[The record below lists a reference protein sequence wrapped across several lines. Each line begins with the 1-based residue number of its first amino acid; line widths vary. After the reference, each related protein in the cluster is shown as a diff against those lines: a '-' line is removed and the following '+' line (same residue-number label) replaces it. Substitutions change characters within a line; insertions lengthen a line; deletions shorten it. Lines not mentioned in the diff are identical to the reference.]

1 MPNDIM
7 IIWQMI
13 GRDISHVSLWL
24 RQIFSNRGTIIAIII
39 GIITTIQ
46 NYKKPLQWNCAA
58 FIWYRLLGLTR
69 LSCNYVRLNDS
80 AQLFQPFEGPILK
93 VL

>member
-1 MPNDIM
+1 MPNEIM

-13 GRDISHVSLWL
+13 GRDISHVSQWL
-24 RQIFSNRGTIIAIII
+24 RQIFLNRGTIIAIII

-58 FIWYRLLGLTR
+58 FIWYRLLGLTC
-69 LSCNYVRLNDS
+69 LSCNDVCLNDPT
-80 AQLFQPFEGPILK
+80 QLF
-93 VL
+93 